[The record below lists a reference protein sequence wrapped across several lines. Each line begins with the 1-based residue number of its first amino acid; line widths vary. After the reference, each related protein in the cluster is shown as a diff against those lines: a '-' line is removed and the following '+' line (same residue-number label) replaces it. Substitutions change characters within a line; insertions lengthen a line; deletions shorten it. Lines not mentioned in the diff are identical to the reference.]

1 MKELFYKLN
10 IEILRRMRILQE
22 KINIKLR
29 IDNEDLSGAL
39 EDFKVLFKYK
49 ESLSGYITESSNVYE
64 GINKN
69 IIDSFVSYAEKF
81 KSLASNSTDRQVNL
95 AEKAFMNILIFYRF
109 SYTFDGK
116 EQILLS
122 EKTLEKG
129 KKAFEEVQKCF
140 VKNVNSFRSA
150 TTELNLI
157 KLTKTLEKSQKWDKI
172 LQGIKK
178 ICLSFDFMH
187 GFDTISNFENI
198 SKEFEEK
205 VIDFSNS
212 IKNQELM
219 TENTIKF
226 ERDRKDLYK
235 NLMLSISKLKE
246 INKKFKDFLGTQID
260 LDELEIETLSVLS
273 KKIEN
278 IKTSL
283 NQEAIKET
291 LSQADCDKFRVYYQH
306 LEMFSKC
313 ISSSVIDVKETLEFA
328 ENKIFEKV
336 DKITKEIMQN
346 LKNPRSVAEKIVEAA
361 FFADNIYIFQKNL
374 KKKIKKVLNNY
385 KGEAGQAGISAL
397 CMQLEIFPNGPR
409 IISEYSVLAG
419 ED

>member
-129 KKAFEEVQKCF
+129 
-140 VKNVNSFRSA
+140 
-150 TTELNLI
+150 L
-157 KLTKTLEKSQKWDKI
+157 
-172 LQGIKK
+172 
-178 ICLSFDFMH
+178 
-187 GFDTISNFENI
+187 
-198 SKEFEEK
+198 
-205 VIDFSNS
+205 
-212 IKNQELM
+212 
-219 TENTIKF
+219 
-226 ERDRKDLYK
+226 
-235 NLMLSISKLKE
+235 
-246 INKKFKDFLGTQID
+246 
-260 LDELEIETLSVLS
+260 
-273 KKIEN
+273 
-278 IKTSL
+278 
-283 NQEAIKET
+283 
-291 LSQADCDKFRVYYQH
+291 
-306 LEMFSKC
+306 
-313 ISSSVIDVKETLEFA
+313 
-328 ENKIFEKV
+328 
-336 DKITKEIMQN
+336 
-346 LKNPRSVAEKIVEAA
+346 
-361 FFADNIYIFQKNL
+361 
-374 KKKIKKVLNNY
+374 
-385 KGEAGQAGISAL
+385 
-397 CMQLEIFPNGPR
+397 
-409 IISEYSVLAG
+409 
-419 ED
+419 